1 VTSASKQVSVVI
13 SRDGPYIVSGDAA
26 LSEEIIAANTG
37 GESIKWQ
44 RGKAYDSPAKYAL
57 CRCGRSS
64 KAPFCDGTHARAG
77 FNGTET
83 APRTPYAAQAFVFDG
98 PVLSLMDARHLC
110 ADARFCDPNGK
121 VWNQV
126 ARTDDPAVRAMFL
139 SQVHNCPAGRLI
151 AFNKVAGKTIEPHAP
166 LAIGLIEDPVEGC
179 SGPIWLRGG
188 VALISADGRQYEVRN
203 NMTVCRCGAS
213 KNKPFCDGSRSDFA
227 QRRMHSRKFNP

>member
-1 VTSASKQVSVVI
+1 MTSASKQVSVVI
-13 SRDGPYIVSGDAA
+13 SRDGPYIVSGDAT
-26 LSEEIIAANTG
+26 LSEEIIGTNTG

-77 FNGTET
+77 FDGTET

-98 PVLSLMDARHLC
+98 PDLSLMDARHLC

-139 SQVHNCPAGRLI
+139 SQVHNCPAGRLV
-151 AFNKVAGKTIEPHAP
+151 AFDKVAGKTIEPHAP

-179 SGPIWLRGG
+179 SGPIWLRGADFG
-188 VALISADGRQYEVRN
+188 GRSSIRGPQQHDRLPLRGIEEQAVLRRQPRLDRISRN
-203 NMTVCRCGAS
+203 AECIARE
-213 KNKPFCDGSRSDFA
+213 
-227 QRRMHSRKFNP
+227 FNP

>member
-98 PVLSLMDARHLC
+98 PDLSLMDARHLC
-110 ADARFCDPNGK
+110 ADARFCDPNGFLRLAGDLEFLH
-121 VWNQV
+121 QV
-126 ARTDDPAVRAMFL
+126 SGAPTGSLVGERVVQAVA
-139 SQVHNCPAGRLI
+139 Q
-151 AFNKVAGKTIEPHAP
+151 HAV
-166 LAIGLIEDPVEGC
+166 VE
-179 SGPIWLRGG
+179 SWSSPNR
-188 VALISADGRQYEVRN
+188 
-203 NMTVCRCGAS
+203 
-213 KNKPFCDGSRSDFA
+213 
-227 QRRMHSRKFNP
+227 

>member
-13 SRDGPYIVSGDAA
+13 SRDGPYIVSGDAP
-26 LSEEIIAANTG
+26 LSEEIIGANTR

-179 SGPIWLRGG
+179 SGPIWLRGADFG
-188 VALISADGRQYEVRN
+188 GRSSIRGPQQHDRLPLRGIEEQAVLRRQPRLDRISRN
-203 NMTVCRCGAS
+203 AECIARE
-213 KNKPFCDGSRSDFA
+213 
-227 QRRMHSRKFNP
+227 FNP

>member
-1 VTSASKQVSVVI
+1 MTSASKQVSVII

-26 LSEEIIAANTG
+26 LSEE
-37 GESIKWQ
+37 

-77 FNGTET
+77 FDGTET

-139 SQVHNCPAGRLI
+139 NVGPQLPGR
-151 AFNKVAGKTIEPHAP
+151 APHC
-166 LAIGLIEDPVEGC
+166 LQQGC
-179 SGPIWLRGG
+179 
-188 VALISADGRQYEVRN
+188 RQ
-203 NMTVCRCGAS
+203 
-213 KNKPFCDGSRSDFA
+213 D
-227 QRRMHSRKFNP
+227 H

>member
-77 FNGTET
+77 FDGTET

-98 PVLSLMDARHLC
+98 PNLSLMDARHLC

-139 SQVHNCPAGRLI
+139 SQVHNCPAG
-151 AFNKVAGKTIEPHAP
+151 APHC
-166 LAIGLIEDPVEGC
+166 LRQGC
-179 SGPIWLRGG
+179 
-188 VALISADGRQYEVRN
+188 RQ
-203 NMTVCRCGAS
+203 
-213 KNKPFCDGSRSDFA
+213 D
-227 QRRMHSRKFNP
+227 H

>member
-1 VTSASKQVSVVI
+1 MTSASKQVSVVI
-13 SRDGPYIVSGDAA
+13 SRDGPYIVSGDAP
-26 LSEEIIAANTG
+26 LSEEIIGANTR

-77 FNGTET
+77 FDGTET
-83 APRTPYAAQAFVFDG
+83 ALRTPYAAQAFVFDG
-98 PVLSLMDARHLC
+98 PDLSLMDARHLC

-139 SQVHNCPAGRLI
+139 SQVHNCPAGRLV
-151 AFNKVAGKTIEPHAP
+151 AFDKVAGKTIEPHAP

-179 SGPIWLRGG
+179 SG
-188 VALISADGRQYEVRN
+188 GRSG
-203 NMTVCRCGAS
+203 CA
-213 KNKPFCDGSRSDFA
+213 A
-227 QRRMHSRKFNP
+227 ARR